1 MLRRYGLIDFGSDIK
16 EAAEQ
21 GLTDRVLVLV
31 FRSFRHKWIHPIGL
45 FASKGAANQHVL
57 SEIIMIA
64 IIFAAP
70 RRCHRQGVSCKKSGR
85 NFFEHLL
92 DENIKTY
99 ASIDVPHLLKCTRNQ
114 FLLSSRTG
122 TWFEVGS
129 EAHSRPYLANDLVEN
144 DSPSCPTATF
154 EAYNYGF

>member
-1 MLRRYGLIDFGSDIK
+1 
-16 EAAEQ
+16 
-21 GLTDRVLVLV
+21 
-31 FRSFRHKWIHPIGL
+31 
-45 FASKGAANQHVL
+45 VL

-70 RRCHRQGVSCKKSGR
+70 RRCHRQGDCLWRPTAFFPLNKAALSKIGVSCKKSGR

-122 TWFEVGS
+122 NTLINLCQMYFLIKLFS
-129 EAHSRPYLANDLVEN
+129 LKYASR
-144 DSPSCPTATF
+144 TF
-154 EAYNYGF
+154 QFSTRSFSDFMIIQRNMVWGWLRSSL